1 MAWENIMC
9 MEALLNEDEM
19 SAHKGF
25 CQPMSA
31 NNEVKTLAYY
41 CPDV

>member
-1 MAWENIMC
+1 MC